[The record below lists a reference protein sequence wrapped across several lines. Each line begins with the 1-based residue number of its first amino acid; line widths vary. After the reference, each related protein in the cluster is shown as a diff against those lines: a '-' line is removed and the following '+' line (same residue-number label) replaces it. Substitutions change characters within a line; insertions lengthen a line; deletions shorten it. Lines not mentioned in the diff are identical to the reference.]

1 MFILNDM
8 HEADVVE
15 VIDIVVDEADDEG
28 GVEGEAI

>member
-15 VIDIVVDEADDEG
+15 VIDIVVDDVEDKA
-28 GVEGEAI
+28 GVE